1 MTLGC
6 WQFPFRGYS
15 VFFRQ
20 LHGGVVGVAL
30 LLMIF
35 LLCFLMIMDIFS
47 VQLQLTLMV
56 FLLNILWS
64 LLDRGKCLSINL
76 RKVFPMFVLMFLLK
90 GGLNQIM
97 FLFLFRFFGRLGL
110 NQDLLCVQKF

>member
-6 WQFPFRGYS
+6 WQFPFRGHS
-15 VFFRQ
+15 VFFQQ
-20 LHGGVVGVAL
+20 LHGGVVGVVL

-35 LLCFLMIMDIFS
+35 LLCFFMIMDIFS
-47 VQLQLTLMV
+47 VQLTLMV

-76 RKVFPMFVLMFLLK
+76 RKVFPIFVLMFLLK
-90 GGLNQIM
+90 VG
-97 FLFLFRFFGRLGL
+97 
-110 NQDLLCVQKF
+110 

>member
-6 WQFPFRGYS
+6 WQFPFKGHS

-35 LLCFLMIMDIFS
+35 LLFFDDHGH
-47 VQLQLTLMV
+47 
-56 FLLNILWS
+56 ILCAAVA
-64 LLDRGKCLSINL
+64 DFDGISI
-76 RKVFPMFVLMFLLK
+76 KHFVELARSREVLV
-90 GGLNQIM
+90 N
-97 FLFLFRFFGRLGL
+97 
-110 NQDLLCVQKF
+110 

>member
-6 WQFPFRGYS
+6 WQFPFRGHS
-15 VFFRQ
+15 VFFQQ

-47 VQLQLTLMV
+47 VQL
-56 FLLNILWS
+56 
-64 LLDRGKCLSINL
+64 
-76 RKVFPMFVLMFLLK
+76 
-90 GGLNQIM
+90 
-97 FLFLFRFFGRLGL
+97 
-110 NQDLLCVQKF
+110 

>member
-6 WQFPFRGYS
+6 WQFPFRGHS

-35 LLCFLMIMDIFS
+35 FLVVFFDDHGHILCEAVADFDGI
-47 VQLQLTLMV
+47 
-56 FLLNILWS
+56 
-64 LLDRGKCLSINL
+64 SI
-76 RKVFPMFVLMFLLK
+76 KYFVELARSREVLV
-90 GGLNQIM
+90 N
-97 FLFLFRFFGRLGL
+97 
-110 NQDLLCVQKF
+110 

>member
-6 WQFPFRGYS
+6 WQFPFRGHS

-35 LLCFLMIMDIFS
+35 LLCFLMIIDIFS
-47 VQLQLTLMV
+47 VQL
-56 FLLNILWS
+56 
-64 LLDRGKCLSINL
+64 
-76 RKVFPMFVLMFLLK
+76 
-90 GGLNQIM
+90 
-97 FLFLFRFFGRLGL
+97 
-110 NQDLLCVQKF
+110 